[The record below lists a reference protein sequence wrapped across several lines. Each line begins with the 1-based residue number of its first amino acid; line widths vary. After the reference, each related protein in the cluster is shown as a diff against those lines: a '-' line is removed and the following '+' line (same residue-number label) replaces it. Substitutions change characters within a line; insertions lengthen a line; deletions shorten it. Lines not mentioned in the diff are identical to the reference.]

1 MNTSLKPSP
10 LKVVDYFA
18 TPHSRARCAS
28 RRPWH
33 RQPRSAFTLIEVI
46 LALVIL
52 GGALAILGE
61 VMQLANSSA
70 VDARAETQAQLIA
83 NSVMDEIIAGVQE
96 DSPVSR
102 QPLEVVDATR
112 WLYSVETGT
121 SDIEGVYPLVVTVEQ
136 DLEARF
142 NPVKFRLVRWMPTVP
157 ETSEIEEQATADRQ
171 DASREQG
178 SGQTGGSGSAGG
190 NGGAGRA
197 GGAL

>member
-10 LKVVDYFA
+10 LKAVDYFS
-18 TPHSRARCAS
+18 TPHNRVRCATS
-28 RRPWH
+28 GP
-33 RQPRSAFTLIEVI
+33 RQRQARSGFTLIEVI

-142 NPVKFRLVRWMPTVP
+142 NPVKFRLVRWMPTVA
-157 ETSEIEEQATADRQ
+157 ETSEIEEEATADRQ
-171 DASREQG
+171 DASRQQG
-178 SGQTGGSGSAGG
+178 SGQA
-190 NGGAGRA
+190 GGAGS
-197 GGAL
+197 GGGGTTP